1 MEKILKKILTLSLL
15 VLSSNVF
22 ALNLQGYRFSDSYR
36 YSVLDD
42 SLKDKFPGKYV
53 VTASAAYVKN
63 PFYVSDEKASKRF
76 ANIISYNEI
85 ATIGYSYY
93 VSETLSLG
101 IDANYVINKVAGVSY
116 SDFADTVLKGR
127 WNLYKQNTFSVSL
140 NPQIFVPTG
149 KKKAFT
155 TTNSLGGS
163 LSLVSEFVSNKWH
176 FLASAGYFSASSND
190 YEVVDYRNLFLS
202 QLGVSYD
209 LNEAWNV
216 NLEAV
221 NTYSTVSDHLQDE
234 GDYYLTFK
242 DKMNEKASLYFGGGL
257 AGVDE
262 VNRDNYTFFAGVKFH
277 EAQ

>member
-1 MEKILKKILTLSLL
+1 MKKIFTLSCL

-36 YSVLDD
+36 YSILND
-42 SLKDKFPGKYV
+42 SLKEKFPGKYV

-63 PFYVSDEKASKRF
+63 PFYVSDRKASKRF

-85 ATIGYSYY
+85 ATLGYSYY
-93 VSETLSLG
+93 VNEKLAVG
-101 IDANYVINKVAGVSY
+101 IDANYVRNKVAGTTY
-116 SDFADTVLKGR
+116 SDLADTILKAR
-127 WNLYKQNTFSVSL
+127 YNLYKQDTFSLAL

-163 LSLVSEFVSNKWH
+163 LSLVSEFKSNKWH
-176 FLASAGYFSASSND
+176 FLASLGYFSANNNE
-190 YEVVDYRNLFLS
+190 YQVVDYRSLFLS

-209 LNEAWNV
+209 LNEAWNM
-216 NLEAV
+216 NFEAV
-221 NTYSTVSDHLQDE
+221 NTYSTKSDHVQDE
-234 GDYYLTFK
+234 GDYYVTFK
-242 DKMNEKASLYFGGGL
+242 NRLNEQSSIYFGAGIAGL
-257 AGVDE
+257 DE
-262 VNRDNYTFFAGVKFH
+262 VNRDNYTMFAGVKFH